1 MAKINKIINV
11 KVEGV
16 GKIKQ
21 LEDSLKKLRKQQR
34 DIKKDMK
41 DGANATKEQTKQ
53 YKDSENAIKG
63 QSKALRETK
72 KAMLDANNTTKKSTS
87 LQKSMTMG
95 VIQGA
100 AAFSILVTAFRRVSQ
115 ALTTMIGTFTEFEF
129 TMAKVKAV
137 SGANADEFKKLSDS
151 AQELGRSTF
160 FTASEVANLQLN
172 LSKLGFT
179 TDEILA
185 ATEATINLSIA
196 TGSDLAR
203 SATVAGN
210 AVRGFQLDA
219 TETGRVVDVMA
230 VAFTSSALDIE
241 KWQTSMTKVAPI
253 ATMAGFSIEETTAIM
268 AKLSDTGIEASIA
281 GTSLRNIFLKM
292 QDPTSELTRKVG
304 HTIHSLD
311 DMLKVFK
318 DMQDEGTDLADV
330 LTFMDVRQVA
340 AFGTMLEGADDIQA
354 LVEELENANGAGK
367 RMADTVGDTLQGSI
381 LKVKS
386 AFQGLSI
393 AIVKQFGDSLKKT
406 LVSLAKWLNKIVTTE
421 GYLEKIGKRI
431 SFVTK
436 LILAYV
442 IGAKSAVLWTTLMGS
457 SFVTASKSAGFFVTA
472 IGYIKGALVALR
484 GAIASTGIGL
494 LIIGLAELYTS
505 LTSTSAAAGGLT
517 DDVGN
522 MTESMKPYLKEIKLV
537 EQAEEQLIKSRKEM
551 AKLLNKEGE
560 LLDDTK
566 KNQMKLSRAREK
578 EATHVKTLNKFLKQH
593 GKEQIKIKDNNDD
606 ITDSISGLVGAMREQ
621 MLFQVYTKQQGTIME
636 RAVSVEML
644 LEDFQSQYWKS
655 KDFDENTLLSTIK
668 KLKEYRGSV
677 GDVSG
682 GLIDWFTGMF
692 GSANY
697 SRETFDMW
705 DNWIEDRGLTYDE
718 IIKILG
724 SADYIGD
731 QEKSL
736 EDAVT
741 RMGKKMS
748 TDFSFSDIFPEASS
762 DEDDDSPESQDA
774 INTQQVIMSRFLN
787 KFYAKGI
794 TNEEDYRLGLLK
806 AQKSGLIKY
815 IHQEKNVEEKNK
827 GRVRLMK
834 LQKQIDDE
842 VYKQLLSSIER
853 DRVTRKEAA
862 QLAVVNQTEYNE
874 NLLLTTADADGLQVL
889 ARENLFT
896 ELNRIDEE
904 QNEKVLQATIDAEK
918 DVSAIRSKINKQTI
932 TNKQNNFKDSERI
945 LTEEY
950 EKNKLTLDERLANDE
965 ISEIQHKQYML
976 LLEQDYLNDKKNL
989 YLKYGEDTAGI
1000 VNQLK
1005 NNEIESIEAVKEAL
1019 GGYLSDLG
1027 DLGQSMQDLA
1037 GDEEKLSGLRKAGV
1051 VITQAAATA
1060 EKVLAIANTMTALA
1074 NSKKTLSEVLNIANT
1089 PAYIGSNAAKTASN
1103 IATAASGF
1111 ISTISSAAASIPFPL
1126 NILAIGAT
1134 LGVLFG
1140 AFKKIK
1146 GAFGSAETPSTN
1158 DGGGGGGSSSSGGGG
1173 GRSSSGA
1180 MSYYT
1185 YGGQHSTY
1193 ADGGMVYG
1201 NSHAQGGEKFAV
1213 GGRVVELEGGE
1224 AVINKRS
1231 TSMFRSQLSAMNTA
1245 GGGVKFADGGVTNN
1259 PSFAKTQF
1267 DVTNQ
1272 SSNRGSSRVVVVEAD
1287 ITSTQ
1292 NTIKTIEA
1300 EASF

>member
-1 MAKINKIINV
+1 MAGKVNKIINV

-21 LEDSLKKLRKQQR
+21 LEESLKKLRKQQR

-53 YKDSENAIKG
+53 YKDSENAIKR

-115 ALTTMIGTFTEFEF
+115 ALTTLIGTFTEFEF
-129 TMAKVKAV
+129 VMAKVRAV
-137 SGANADEFKKLSDS
+137 SGANEEEFKKLSDS

-179 TDEILA
+179 TDEVLA

-210 AVRGFQLDA
+210 AVRGFQLEA

-268 AKLSDTGIEASIA
+268 AKLSVTGIEASIA

-318 DMQDEGTDLADV
+318 DMQAEGTDLADV

-340 AFGTMLEGADDIQA
+340 AFGTMLQGADDIQV
-354 LVEELENANGAGK
+354 LVEELENADGAGQ
-367 RMADTVGDTLQGSI
+367 RMADTVGDTLQGGI
-381 LKVKS
+381 FRVKS
-386 AFQGLSI
+386 ALEGLSI
-393 AIVKQFGDSLKKT
+393 AMVSKFGGALKKT
-406 LVSLAKWLNKIVTTE
+406 LVKFADWLNKLVNTE
-421 GYLEKIGKRI
+421 GALEKIGAQIK
-431 SFVTK
+431 FVIK
-436 LILAYV
+436 MLASYV
-442 IGAKSAVLWTTLMGS
+442 IGVKAAALYSSIAGSAFFTMATKSQQAATMVRALT
-457 SFVTASKSAGFFVTA
+457 VTVQGF
-472 IGYIKGALVALR
+472 GKALKA
-484 GAIASTGIGL
+484 TGIGF
-494 LIIGLAELYTS
+494 LIATLAEATISFINFDDSVLK
-505 LTSTSAAAGGLT
+505 AT
-517 DDVGN
+517 DDIVQMKEN
-522 MTESMKPYLKEIKLV
+522 MIPYKKEIEEVK
-537 EQAEEQLIKSRKEM
+537 QAEERLIKVRERMS
-551 AKLLNKEGE
+551 KLLDQEGNLLHDTKINQNLLTEARNKEG
-560 LLDDTK
+560 
-566 KNQMKLSRAREK
+566 R
-578 EATHVKTLNKFLKQH
+578 
-593 GKEQIKIKDNNDD
+593 I
-606 ITDSISGLVGAMREQ
+606 
-621 MLFQVYTKQQGTIME
+621 
-636 RAVSVEML
+636 
-644 LEDFQSQYWKS
+644 
-655 KDFDENTLLSTIK
+655 IK
-668 KLKEYRGSV
+668 KLNGYLKKYGEEQIDVIDNNEDIAKSLGEVTKAMQTNMLAAVYFQQQEAVLSKGVSVALFIQEIEDTWEDSMGSFDDWRGGKFNEAEVLDSLKKIV
-677 GDVSG
+677 
-682 GLIDWFTGMF
+682 DWK
-692 GSANY
+692 GSASDKFIHKTMPWGKTKMTLLDEY
-697 SRETFDMW
+697 LTDML
-705 DNWIEDRGLTYDE
+705 DRLDISYGDA
-718 IIKILG
+718 IAVMG
-724 SADYIGD
+724 NADW
-731 QEKSL
+731 L
-736 EDAVT
+736 EDKEKQLKNT
-741 RMGKKMS
+741 ITEIGKEIDN
-748 TDFSFSDIFPEASS
+748 TFSFDDLLTSDLL
-762 DEDDDSPESQDA
+762 DGDDDDGGPENQNA
-774 INTQQVIMSRFLN
+774 VNTQQLIMSKHLN
-787 KFYAKGI
+787 KFYAQGI
-794 TNEEDYRLGLLK
+794 KDEEDYRLGLLN
-806 AQKSGLIKY
+806 AQKKGLQEY
-815 IHQEKNVEEKNK
+815 IGQETNVEAKNK
-827 GRVRLMK
+827 ANVQLMK

-842 VYKQLLSSIER
+842 VYKQLLTSIER
-853 DRVTRKEAA
+853 ERVTKKEAA
-862 QLAVVNQTEYNE
+862 QLAVLDGTAQRKDLYN
-874 NLLLTTADADGLQVL
+874 VL
-889 ARENLFT
+889 NK
-896 ELNRIDEE
+896 IDEE
-904 QNEKVLQATIDAEK
+904 QNQKVLQATIDAEK
-918 DVSAIRSKINKQTI
+918 DVSAIRSKINQQTI

-950 EKNKLTLDERLANDE
+950 EKNKLTLDERLANDA

-989 YLKYGEDTAGI
+989 YLQYGEDTAGI

-1027 DLGQSMQDLA
+1027 DLGSAMQDLA

-1089 PAYIGSNAAKTASN
+1089 PAYIGANAAKTVSN

-1134 LGVLFG
+1134 LGVIFG
-1140 AFKKIK
+1140 AVKKITSS
-1146 GAFGSAETPSTN
+1146 FG
-1158 DGGGGGGSSSSGGGG
+1158 GGKDIGVSSEGGGGSSSSRGG

-1201 NSHAQGGEKFAV
+1201 NSHAQGGEKFAL

-1259 PSFAKTQF
+1259 PSFAQTQF